1 MRIDFNNK
9 YCLIS
14 STYELTLYSKSKDK
28 KEALKGI
35 DKELLSVIP
44 LGHCNTLGQACKTL
58 LDTTIKQSTAINDM
72 KQLETE
78 LKAMK
83 ADIDKT
89 LKPFDIDEI
98 TKEFKRF
105 DNVKFN
111 TDEKED
117 TPEIKKKPSK
127 IKFDDDEE
135 DKEYDASE
143 CGKSI
148 F

>member
-1 MRIDFNNK
+1 MRLDINSK
-9 YCLIS
+9 YCIIT
-14 STYELTLYSKSKDK
+14 STYEITVYSKSKDK
-28 KEALKGI
+28 KHEN
-35 DKELLSVIP
+35 KELLSVIP
-44 LGHCNTLGQACKTL
+44 LGHCNTIGQECKTL

-72 KQLETE
+72 RQLETE

-105 DNVKFN
+105 DNVKFD

-117 TPEIKKKPSK
+117 TPEIKEKLSK
-127 IKFDDDEE
+127 NKFDNDDE
-135 DKEYDASE
+135 DKEYDSSE